1 MASPTPWATAK
12 GPEATRLVT
21 CGLDHGSVVSVWW
34 RCNSLVVG
42 AIERDHNCI
51 ESRTGR
57 ANPLAA
63 RDGRKRTAV
72 LEIAADAFWREHE
85 NVAQETNDGRMTD
98 MALRIE
104 IARDGKSEPAARRTR
119 A

>member
-1 MASPTPWATAK
+1 
-12 GPEATRLVT
+12 V
-21 CGLDHGSVVSVWW
+21 GS
-34 RCNSLVVG
+34 
-42 AIERDHNCI
+42 IERDHNSI
-51 ESRTGR
+51 ESRAGR
-57 ANPLAA
+57 VNPWAA
-63 RDGRKRTAV
+63 LDGRKPTAL

-104 IARDGKSEPAARRTR
+104 IARDGKSRPAARRIR